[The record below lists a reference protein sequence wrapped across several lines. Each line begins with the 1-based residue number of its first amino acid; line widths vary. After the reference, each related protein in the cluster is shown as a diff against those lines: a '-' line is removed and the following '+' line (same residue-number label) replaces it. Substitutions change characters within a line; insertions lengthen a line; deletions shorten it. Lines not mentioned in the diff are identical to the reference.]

1 MGWVPIVSTVLAIDT
16 STSRTSVAV
25 VKDGQVLFTQSH
37 NDPLAHGEHL
47 PKLVAQALQ
56 DVPKIDLVAVGMGP
70 GPFTGLRVGIVF
82 AQSYALAGGIN
93 WVGVCSLDAMANSI
107 SDSDFIVSTDARRKE
122 RYWARYKNGSRF
134 TEPAVNQV
142 QELNKFDVPIYEE
155 GQYFPDPVAIAKFAL
170 SNESV
175 LQPIYLRKPDAYPLP
190 EGIKFRAMT
199 SLDLVPASVIEK
211 EVYEKAAWSTAQF
224 KEEFA
229 KAPKNAQYLV
239 AEHEGELVAYA
250 GIFFV
255 ADVADIHT
263 ITVSEKYR
271 RKGIGRELLKRL
283 IDWARVKQAMAIMLE
298 MRLGNDQARPLYES
312 FGFSEVS
319 KRENYY
325 GPGLTAVVMRK
336 ELK

>member
-16 STSRTSVAV
+16 STSQTSVAV

-82 AQSYALAGGIN
+82 AQSYALACGIN
-93 WVGVCSLDAMANSI
+93 WVGVCSLDAMADSI
-107 SDSDFIVSTDARRKE
+107 SDTDFIVSTDARRKE
-122 RYWARYKNGSRF
+122 RYWARYKNGTRI

-142 QELNKFDVPIYEE
+142 QALSKFDVPIYEE
-155 GQYFPDPVAIAKFAL
+155 GQYFPDPVAIAKLAL
-170 SNESV
+170 SNKSV

-211 EVYEKAAWSTAQF
+211 EVYQKAAWSIGQF

-239 AEHEGELVAYA
+239 AEHDGELVAYA

-255 ADVADIHT
+255 SDVADIHT

-312 FGFSEVS
+312 YGFSEVS

>member
-16 STSRTSVAV
+16 STSQTSVAV

-82 AQSYALAGGIN
+82 AQSYALACGIN
-93 WVGVCSLDAMANSI
+93 WVGVCSLDAMADSI
-107 SDSDFIVSTDARRKE
+107 SDTDFIVSTDARRKE
-122 RYWARYKNGSRF
+122 RYWARYKNGTRI

-142 QELNKFDVPIYEE
+142 QELSKFEVPIYEE
-155 GQYFPDPVAIAKFAL
+155 GQYFPDPVAIANLAL
-170 SNESV
+170 SNKSV

-211 EVYEKAAWSTAQF
+211 EVYQKAAWSIGQF

-229 KAPKNAQYLV
+229 KAPKNA
-239 AEHEGELVAYA
+239 
-250 GIFFV
+250 
-255 ADVADIHT
+255 
-263 ITVSEKYR
+263 
-271 RKGIGRELLKRL
+271 
-283 IDWARVKQAMAIMLE
+283 
-298 MRLGNDQARPLYES
+298 
-312 FGFSEVS
+312 
-319 KRENYY
+319 
-325 GPGLTAVVMRK
+325 
-336 ELK
+336 

>member
-1 MGWVPIVSTVLAIDT
+1 MGWAPIVSTVLAIDT
-16 STSRTSVAV
+16 STSQTSVAV
-25 VKDGQVLFTQSH
+25 VKDGEVLFTQSH
-37 NDPLAHGEHL
+37 NDPLAHGEYL
-47 PKLVAQALQ
+47 PKLVAEALQ
-56 DVPKIDLVAVGMGP
+56 GVPKIDLVAVGMGP

-82 AQSYALAGGIN
+82 AQSYALACGIN

-122 RYWARYKNGSRF
+122 RYWARYKNGSRI

-155 GQYFPDPVAIAKFAL
+155 GQYFPDPVAIAKLAL

-211 EVYEKAAWSTAQF
+211 EVYQKAAWSIAQF

>member
-1 MGWVPIVSTVLAIDT
+1 M
-16 STSRTSVAV
+16 
-25 VKDGQVLFTQSH
+25 
-37 NDPLAHGEHL
+37 
-47 PKLVAQALQ
+47 
-56 DVPKIDLVAVGMGP
+56 
-70 GPFTGLRVGIVF
+70 
-82 AQSYALAGGIN
+82 
-93 WVGVCSLDAMANSI
+93 
-107 SDSDFIVSTDARRKE
+107 
-122 RYWARYKNGSRF
+122 
-134 TEPAVNQV
+134 

-211 EVYEKAAWSTAQF
+211 EVYQKAAWSIAQF

>member
-16 STSRTSVAV
+16 STLQTSVAV

-37 NDPLAHGEHL
+37 NDPLAHGEYL
-47 PKLVAQALQ
+47 PKLVAQSLQ

-82 AQSYALAGGIN
+82 AQSYALACGID
-93 WVGVCSLDAMANSI
+93 WVGVCSLDAMADSI
-107 SDSDFIVSTDARRKE
+107 SDTDFIVSTDARRKE
-122 RYWARYKNGSRF
+122 RYWARYKNGTRI

-142 QELNKFDVPIYEE
+142 QELSKFEVPIYEE
-155 GQYFPDPVAIAKFAL
+155 GQYFPDPVAIAKLAL
-170 SNESV
+170 SNKSV

-211 EVYEKAAWSTAQF
+211 EVYQKAAWSIGQF

-239 AEHEGELVAYA
+239 AEHDGELVAYA

-255 ADVADIHT
+255 SDVADIHT